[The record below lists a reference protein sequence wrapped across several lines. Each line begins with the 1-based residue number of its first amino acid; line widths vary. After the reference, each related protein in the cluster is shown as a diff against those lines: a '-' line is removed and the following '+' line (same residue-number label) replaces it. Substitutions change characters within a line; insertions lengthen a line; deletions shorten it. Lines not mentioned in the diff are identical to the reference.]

1 VTLGGGPVMAAILL
15 RSRYVARRT
24 DVDVMLTRKIRGG
37 PAMNFLLAAMVMLI
51 WFLISHAP

>member
-1 VTLGGGPVMAAILL
+1 
-15 RSRYVARRT
+15 
-24 DVDVMLTRKIRGG
+24 MLTRKIRGG